1 MVSVV
6 LGILV
11 LSNLV
16 LSYYLYK
23 TLLANFNAVILEIN
37 SISVDINRFTQYVD
51 TYQSLQGDYV
61 KNLREHITTMCKE
74 SEEYRTA
81 INQAIKDLPKEIVI
95 KNVLKIP

>member
-1 MVSVV
+1 MWVV

-16 LSYYLYK
+16 LSYYLYR

-37 SISVDINRFTQYVD
+37 SISVDINRFTKYAD
-51 TYQSLQGDYV
+51 NYQSLQGEYIR
-61 KNLREHITTMCKE
+61 NLNKHIEHMCKE
-74 SEEYRTA
+74 SEEYKIA
-81 INQAIKDLPKEIVI
+81 IHKAIKDLPKEIVI